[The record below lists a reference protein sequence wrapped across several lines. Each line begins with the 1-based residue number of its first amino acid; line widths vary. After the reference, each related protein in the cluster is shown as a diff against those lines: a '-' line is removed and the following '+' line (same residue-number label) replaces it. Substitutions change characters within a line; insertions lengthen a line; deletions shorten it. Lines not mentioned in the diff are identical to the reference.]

1 MSTPFDVAI
10 VGLGAMGSAAA
21 YQLARRGQ
29 RVVGIDRFSPPH
41 GMGSSHGHTRMIR
54 EAYYED
60 PIYVPLVQRAY
71 ALWAELERAAGGR
84 TLMIQTG
91 GLMIGS
97 EQSALVTGTLRSA
110 QEHGLPH
117 EVLASTALHRQYP
130 CLLYTSPSPRD

>member
-71 ALWAELERAAGGR
+71 AVSYTHL
-84 TLMIQTG
+84 TLPTN
-91 GLMIGS
+91 
-97 EQSALVTGTLRSA
+97 R
-110 QEHGLPH
+110 
-117 EVLASTALHRQYP
+117 EV
-130 CLLYTSPSPRD
+130 